1 LKPLPIDDAFF
12 QSLRELDRELFLR
25 LKGKRCPHCGSP
37 LDTSNY
43 PRKTR
48 GMGDAD
54 ECRYSL
60 CCRREGCRSRLT
72 PPSLRFLG
80 RKVHA
85 AWRVVM
91 VQAFREV
98 LGIEPVIA
106 RQTLSR
112 WRNFWL
118 TTLREDAP
126 FMRWARG
133 SGLLPLSVGDSP
145 SCCTILRALGFPGRE
160 SWLTCL
166 RFFTQ
171 FPA

>member
-1 LKPLPIDDAFF
+1 MKLLPTDDAFC
-12 QSLRELDRELFLR
+12 QALLELDRELFLR
-25 LKGKRCPHCGSP
+25 LKGKQCPHCGSP

-43 PRKTR
+43 PRKVR
-48 GMGDAD
+48 GMGSAD
-54 ECRYSL
+54 ELRFSL
-60 CCRREGCRSRLT
+60 CCRMEGCRRRLT

-91 VQAFREV
+91 IQAFRE
-98 LGIEPVIA
+98 LQGFEPEIA
-106 RQTLSR
+106 RQTLAR

-118 TTLREDAP
+118 RTLREGEP
-126 FMRWARG
+126 FMRWARS

-145 SCCTILRALGFPGRE
+145 SLTAILQALGFPARE
-160 SWLTCL
+160 SWLSCL

-171 FPA
+171 FPC